1 MFSKQFFTQSQ
12 KESIQSAIANA
23 ELNTSGEIRVHIDN
37 QCAVDPVEKAI
48 EVFEKLKMHETDL
61 RNGVLIY
68 VAVHDHK
75 LAIVGDQGINDAVA
89 DNFWDEIKNNLI
101 ESFKKGLYAEG
112 LSDGINAA
120 GMQLKAHFPYQS
132 DDMNELSNEISFG
145 EENDESK

>member
-12 KESIQSAIANA
+12 KESIQSAISNA